1 VGKILTSFFLL
12 GQLVASLLFANEQLE
27 PMVVSALRL
36 ETETK
41 NLPARV
47 KVIDKADI
55 QQSGAAGLVELLR
68 REANLQI
75 RSTSGNHSRSVV
87 SLGGFGDNAEQRTL
101 VLVDGHRL
109 NAFDLSHINWH
120 SIPLAM
126 VESIEIIRGAQS
138 GTYGNHAVG
147 GVIKINT
154 RVPQEGKSSLL
165 EVSGGSYDSM
175 NTRGVYSQQVH
186 GVGLTAFGEHDQSNG
201 YRDNGDY
208 KTHSGGVRVDWGYET
223 DLKAYLFSSF
233 SDTEFGLPG
242 DLNASTLSRNRKF
255 SNNPADRGRE
265 KSFIW
270 RSGLSVQLND
280 AWVLEK
286 RIGYDE
292 RRVNANMPSQGG
304 YLATSDYDTLTFSP
318 TLQFNSDDVNFLVGF
333 DYFDGGMNRNGVYN
347 NNDLNSSNDIDASG
361 VHEREAIAHFLSGRY
376 SISESWDWIGNLRFQ
391 KNKSSL
397 LISGTRLN
405 EIKDIDWAGGV
416 GLIRK
421 FGSTNRVYSTLRS
434 FFRYPSTDELVAY
447 EPPYYLPAN
456 HVNLVPEEGYELEFG
471 LDWSWSKFCLDARFF
486 QQWMEHEIISNGSS
500 NFNLDDT
507 ERVGLDFSLTW
518 DITEMVSSGLTYGY
532 VRSKISE
539 GTFKN
544 SRVPLVS
551 ESMSRLFIEIRPY
564 DSLLVHFGG
573 TYVGESFEGNDL
585 YNSGKKLPDYWI
597 YDLTM
602 NYQFSE
608 HATFFGGVENLFD
621 QDYISTAYQSA
632 FGNPTAYYPGQGR
645 RVTVGLRYSF

>member
-1 VGKILTSFFLL
+1 MGRFLILIFLT
-12 GQLVASLLFANEQLE
+12 GQLVAALLFANEQLQ
-27 PMVVSALRL
+27 PMLVSALRL

-47 KVIDKADI
+47 QLIDQADI
-55 QQSGAAGLVELLR
+55 EESGAAGLVELLR
-68 REANLQI
+68 RKANLQI

-87 SLGGFGDNAEQRTL
+87 SMGGFGDNAGQRTL

-126 VESIEIIRGAQS
+126 VESIEVIRGAHS

-154 RVPQEGKSSLL
+154 RLPQEGQTALF

-175 NTRGVYSQQVH
+175 NTRGVYSQ
-186 GVGLTAFGEHDQSNG
+186 GVNGIGLTAFGEHDQSNG

-208 KTHSGGVRVDWGYET
+208 QTHAGGVRVDWGYKA
-223 DLKAYLFSSF
+223 DLKAYLFSNF
-233 SDTEFGLPG
+233 SETEFGLPG

-255 SNNPADRGRE
+255 SNNPSDRGTER
-265 KSFIW
+265 SSIW
-270 RSGLSVQLND
+270 RSGISLQLND
-280 AWVLEK
+280 AWILEG
-286 RIGYDE
+286 RIGFDE

-304 YLATSDYDTLTFSP
+304 YVATNDYDTLTFSP
-318 TLQFNSDDVNFLVGF
+318 TLQLNSGDVNFLVGF
-333 DYFDGGMNRNGVYN
+333 DYFNGGVDRDGVYN
-347 NNDLNSSNDIDASG
+347 NNDLNSSNDIDASAA
-361 VHEREAIAHFLSGRY
+361 HDREAIAHFSSLRY
-376 SISESWDWIGNLRFQ
+376 SISESWDGIGNLRFQ

-405 EIKDIDWAGGV
+405 QIKDIDWAGGV

-421 FGSTNRVYSTLRS
+421 FGSTNRLYSSLRR

-447 EPPYYLPAN
+447 EPPHYLPAN
-456 HVNLVPEEGYELEFG
+456 HVNLVPEEGYELEVG
-471 LDWSWSKFCLDARFF
+471 LDWSWEKFCLDTRVF
-486 QQWMEHEIISNGSS
+486 QQWMEHEIITNGSS

-518 DITEMVSSGLTYGY
+518 NINEMISSGLMYAY

-539 GTFKN
+539 GIYKN
-544 SRVPLVS
+544 SKVPLVS

-573 TYVGESFEGNDL
+573 AYVGESFEGNDL
-585 YNSGKKLPDYWI
+585 YNSGSKLPDYWI
-597 YDLTM
+597 YDLRM
-602 NYQFSE
+602 NYEYSE

-621 QDYISTAYQSA
+621 QDFISTAYQSS
-632 FGNPTAYYPGQGR
+632 FGNRTAYYPGEGR